1 LRGVAADRHPAI
13 FLPSGDVIDAP
24 LSQPEK
30 GISTMNRNL
39 AIRCAGALSIAIAA
53 TFAQAQTSSTANNS
67 QTSTTAQMPTGKQK
81 ATAIGAATG
90 AVAGAVV
97 GGPVGAVVG
106 AGVGGFVGHEGTDAK
121 GRPPSNPNSSYNKS
135 SVPAASDDTVRSA
148 QSALNA
154 QGYDAGSVDGQYGPA
169 TRNALLKFQADKGL
183 AQTGAL
189 DSATL
194 GALGITS

>member
-1 LRGVAADRHPAI
+1 
-13 FLPSGDVIDAP
+13 
-24 LSQPEK
+24 
-30 GISTMNRNL
+30 MNRNL
-39 AIRCAGALSIAIAA
+39 AIRCVGALSIAIAA
-53 TFAQAQTSSTANNS
+53 TFAQAQTSSTNNNS
-67 QTSTTAQMPTGKQK
+67 QTTAQQPTGKQK
-81 ATAIGAATG
+81 ATAIGATTG

-106 AGVGGFVGHEGTDAK
+106 AGVGAYVGHEGTDAK
-121 GRPPSNPNSSYNKS
+121 GRPPSNPNSAYNKS
-135 SVPAASDDTVRSA
+135 SAPAASDDTVRSA

-183 AQTGAL
+183 PQTGAL

-194 GALGITS
+194 SALRNNG